1 MIIPNIS
8 SCCDRVGTG
17 LSDEER
23 RKVAD
28 HLRPQFLDADA
39 KRTNAPKCYTV
50 TGASK
55 ERPDVWIKDPFQSV
69 VLQVNYLCL
78 QPEGTVTLAYHMGG
92 FASCASRIFEPVL
105 CVVICVVEARSRAR
119 IADRSKFSSSTV
131 MSVERA
137 KGCCR

>member
-1 MIIPNIS
+1 MEYDESQLWRAIVTIIPNIS

-78 QPEGTVTLAYHMGG
+78 QPKGTVH
-92 FASCASRIFEPVL
+92 SRITWAVL
-105 CVVICVVEARSRAR
+105 QAVQAEFLSL
-119 IADRSKFSSSTV
+119 SSV
-131 MSVERA
+131 
-137 KGCCR
+137 